1 MSERTP
7 AELRSAARATL
18 ARVLSRVLVAVGV
31 SQLDLAEACGT
42 KAQKV
47 QLWCDAKRPET
58 PYVADLPQMQRGV
71 ALELLRWAAE
81 QHGALVVDRVDAAGD
96 ACRLGVLAGVLKEN
110 GEAVT
115 AYTELLAHGATP
127 ATLERAISEVRE
139 AQAQLGKLLS
149 MMEREL
155 VALSPKLRAVGG
167 QS

>member
-71 ALELLRWAAE
+71 AMELLRWAAE
-81 QHGALVVDRVDAAGD
+81 QHGALVVDQLEASSAADHMGHLH
-96 ACRLGVLAGVLKEN
+96 RVLKE
-110 GEAVT
+110 GADVSIAYSAALSDGVVDPVERERLISELRESIRAQRAVL
-115 AYTELLAHGATP
+115 EM
-127 ATLERAISEVRE
+127 LERDGRPRVLR
-139 AQAQLGKLLS
+139 GG
-149 MMEREL
+149 
-155 VALSPKLRAVGG
+155 VA
-167 QS
+167 

>member
-71 ALELLRWAAE
+71 AMELLRWAAE
-81 QHGALVVDRVDAAGD
+81 QHGALVVDQLDASSAADHMGHLH
-96 ACRLGVLAGVLKEN
+96 RLLKE
-110 GEAVT
+110 GADVSIAYSAALSDGVVDPVERERLISELRESIEAQRSVLELLKSDARGTRLEAV
-115 AYTELLAHGATP
+115 
-127 ATLERAISEVRE
+127 R
-139 AQAQLGKLLS
+139 
-149 MMEREL
+149 
-155 VALSPKLRAVGG
+155 
-167 QS
+167 